1 MARNPKSIGEMI
13 STITFFGVAIACALQ
28 ALSFYEKEL
37 LIKSY
42 VSMFAC
48 LLCTMGGLRFVI
60 ANLLNNLSKRKR
72 K

>member
-1 MARNPKSIGEMI
+1 MGRNPKSIGEMI
-13 STITFFGVAIACALQ
+13 STITFFGVAIACAAQ
-28 ALSFYEKEL
+28 ALSFYEQEL

-42 VSMFAC
+42 VSIFAC

-60 ANLLNNLSKRKR
+60 ANLLNNLSKRRR